1 MPLIF
6 FFKLI
11 RLLALMVLNMCPLTD
26 QLNIYFFFHGFLIY
40 TYIFICTLLFD
51 KVNQIVKE
59 QKHIK
64 KQPTSVKNKSSQS
77 NRLSAGLLIHR
88 EILS

>member
-40 TYIFICTLLFD
+40 TYIFICTLLSD
-51 KVNQIVKE
+51 TINQIVKE
-59 QKHIK
+59 KKKHIK
-64 KQPTSVKNKSSQS
+64 KQLTSAVSQI
-77 NRLSAGLLIHR
+77 ACQQAC
-88 EILS
+88 